1 MASSQEDNTSS
12 SKSIDEVDIKP
23 TRQRSSAIKDIYEQP
38 DDNGYQKD
46 NKDNDVVKLK
56 RRLTLLDGVAINIGI
71 IIGSGIFV
79 SPKGVLNGV
88 GSVGAT
94 MVVWAVC
101 GVFSMIGALCYA
113 ELGTMIPAS
122 GGAYAYIQLIYGD
135 FFGFMRLWI
144 AAVMA
149 QPGSLAVVVL
159 TFASYSLQPLYP
171 YVECPPPRTP
181 TVLIAITCTIVV
193 TLINAVSV
201 RWSSWLQDVTTF
213 CKVGALVIIIIS
225 GMVELATGNTEN
237 FKNSFE
243 GTELSGLGIALYSGL
258 FSYAG
263 WYALN
268 IVVEELKDP
277 YKNLPRA
284 IVITIITVTIVYVLT
299 NIAYFAAL
307 SPKELLASNAVAVTY
322 GAKVLGSFAWIMP
335 LAVALSTFGSAN
347 GNMLTSSRLFFA
359 GARENHLPDLLS
371 MINIEKKTPVPSLL
385 FTSLLTILYSM
396 AGDVF
401 TIINYFNFVTW
412 LTSGL
417 AVAGLLW
424 LRYKEP
430 DRPRPYKVHISLPII
445 FVLACIFLIV
455 MGTIAA
461 PIDTAIGFAIM
472 CTGIPVYFF
481 IVKPKK
487 KPEIVVKANDLV
499 TRWFQKL
506 MLVVAEER

>member
-1 MASSQEDNTSS
+1 
-12 SKSIDEVDIKP
+12 
-23 TRQRSSAIKDIYEQP
+23 
-38 DDNGYQKD
+38 
-46 NKDNDVVKLK
+46 
-56 RRLTLLDGVAINIGI
+56 
-71 IIGSGIFV
+71 
-79 SPKGVLNGV
+79 
-88 GSVGAT
+88 
-94 MVVWAVC
+94 
-101 GVFSMIGALCYA
+101 
-113 ELGTMIPAS
+113 
-122 GGAYAYIQLIYGD
+122 
-135 FFGFMRLWI
+135 
-144 AAVMA
+144 
-149 QPGSLAVVVL
+149 
-159 TFASYSLQPLYP
+159 
-171 YVECPPPRTP
+171 
-181 TVLIAITCTIVV
+181 
-193 TLINAVSV
+193 
-201 RWSSWLQDVTTF
+201 
-213 CKVGALVIIIIS
+213 
-225 GMVELATGNTEN
+225 
-237 FKNSFE
+237 
-243 GTELSGLGIALYSGL
+243 
-258 FSYAG
+258 
-263 WYALN
+263 
-268 IVVEELKDP
+268 
-277 YKNLPRA
+277 
-284 IVITIITVTIVYVLT
+284 
-299 NIAYFAAL
+299 
-307 SPKELLASNAVAVTY
+307 
-322 GAKVLGSFAWIMP
+322 
-335 LAVALSTFGSAN
+335 
-347 GNMLTSSRLFFA
+347 MLTSSRLFFA